1 MMKGEDVKMVQYF
14 IDYLDILADLHTE
27 IIKAVRQ
34 LPADA
39 LDWIPFAD
47 GNSLSVL
54 IVHTAGAEKFW
65 LGDVVANE
73 PSGRDRPAEFRAK
86 NAAVAELEAML
97 SESLGY
103 AELVLAKL
111 GLDDLAGVR
120 RDPRNGQEV
129 TVAWALNHVL
139 EHTAL
144 HLGHIQVTRDFWSK
158 KPENASE

>member
-1 MMKGEDVKMVQYF
+1 VKQGENAKMIQYF
-14 IDYLDILADLHTE
+14 TDYLDILADLHSE
-27 IIKAVRQ
+27 IIKAVRH

-39 LDWIPFAD
+39 LDWVPYAD

-73 PSGRDRPAEFRAK
+73 PSGRDRPAEFTAR
-86 NAAVAELEAML
+86 NAAVVELEKML

-103 AELVLAKL
+103 AELVVGKL
-111 GLDDLAGVR
+111 GLDDLAGIR
-120 RDPRNGQEV
+120 HDPRNGQEV

-144 HLGHIQVTRDFWSK
+144 HLGHIQVTRDFWNEK
-158 KPENASE
+158 Q